1 MSTIGYVQ
9 FVIWI
14 AIVLAISIFTLD
26 LVCNLSQWAG
36 CYKALYVDNK
46 NVDVGLLNRKGI
58 FLIFP
63 SNQVSLN
70 SGLEAS
76 VCMGECKKH
85 RRIYSYEGI
94 GNLLFQGAPRYF
106 INFIILFYL
115 LVAITTY
122 FIIMKVSL

>member
-46 NVDVGLLNRKGI
+46 NVDIGLLNRKGI
-58 FLIFP
+58 FSLFAIF
-63 SNQVSLN
+63 LN
-70 SGLEAS
+70 WGFLGGNS
-76 VCMGECKKH
+76 VESFIVAKMVCK
-85 RRIYSYEGI
+85 GD
-94 GNLLFQGAPRYF
+94 F
-106 INFIILFYL
+106 
-115 LVAITTY
+115 
-122 FIIMKVSL
+122 